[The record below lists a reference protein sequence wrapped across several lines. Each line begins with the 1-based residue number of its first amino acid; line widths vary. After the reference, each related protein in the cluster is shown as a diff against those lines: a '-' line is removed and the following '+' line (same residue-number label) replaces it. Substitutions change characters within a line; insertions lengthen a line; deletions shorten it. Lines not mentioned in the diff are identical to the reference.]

1 MSKFLIVHPDEL
13 SVKWI
18 ERLKSLEVDTLGIH
32 SVGGTEAHEHLA
44 KMIEGQKSDE
54 VKSLFDLA
62 SSEGLSI
69 EYELHAASYLLP
81 RELFESHSEY
91 FRVDANGE
99 RTTNSNFS
107 VSNSEALNFV
117 SKRAAEL
124 ADTLYASSDKFYF
137 WLDDG
142 KDLHCHCDK
151 CRELSPS
158 DQQLLALN
166 SMLEAIKEKRPDA
179 KLAYLAYC
187 TTTDAPKKIKPH
199 KDIFLEYAPF
209 ERDRKLPAR
218 VMSETEKENLAN
230 LFEVFGKKDSKILE
244 YWYDN
249 SMFSGWK
256 KPPKAMTVDNEM
268 VVDDVSFYRE
278 LGFENIGS
286 FACYLGSDYEELHGE
301 PDLSAFKNV

>member
-1 MSKFLIVHPDEL
+1 MAKFLIVHPEEL
-13 SVKWI
+13 SEKWI
-18 ERLKSLEVDTLGIH
+18 DRLMCLGVDTLGIH
-32 SVGGTEAHEHLA
+32 SVGGTQAHEYLS
-44 KMIEGQKSDE
+44 KMIEEQKRDE
-54 VKSLFDLA
+54 VKALFDLA
-62 SSEGLSI
+62 VADGLNI

-81 RELFESHSEY
+81 RELFESHPEY

-99 RTTNSNFS
+99 RTPNSNFC
-107 VSNSEALNFV
+107 VSNKEALDFV

-124 ADTLYASSDKFYF
+124 ADTLYMSSDKFYF

-142 KDLHCHCDK
+142 KDLHCHCEK

-166 SMLEAIKEKRPDA
+166 SMLAAMKEKRPNA

-209 ERDRKLPAR
+209 ERDRKQPAR
-218 VMSETEKENLAN
+218 VMSEAERKNIVR

-268 VVDDVSFYRE
+268 LIDDVDFYRE

-286 FACYLGSDYEELHGE
+286 FACYLGSDYEGLHGE
-301 PDLSAFKNV
+301 PDLSAFKNI

>member
-1 MSKFLIVHPDEL
+1 MGKFLIVHPDEL

-81 RELFESHSEY
+81 RELFESHPEY

-99 RTTNSNFS
+99 RTTNSNFC

-230 LFEVFGKKDSKILE
+230 LFEVFGKENSKILE

-286 FACYLGSDYEELHGE
+286 FACYLGSDYEDLHGE

>member
-1 MSKFLIVHPDEL
+1 MGKFLIVHPDEL

-18 ERLKSLEVDTLGIH
+18 ERLKSLGVDTLGIH

-54 VKSLFDLA
+54 VKSLFDLI

-81 RELFESHSEY
+81 RELFESHPEY
-91 FRVDANGE
+91 FRADANGE
-99 RTTNSNFS
+99 RTTNFNFC
-107 VSNSEALNFV
+107 VSNREALDFV

-218 VMSETEKENLAN
+218 VMSEAERENLAN

>member
-1 MSKFLIVHPDEL
+1 MGKFLIVHPDEL

-18 ERLKSLEVDTLGIH
+18 ERLKSLGFDTLGIH

-81 RELFESHSEY
+81 RELFQSHPEY

-99 RTTNSNFS
+99 RTTNSNFC

-158 DQQLLALN
+158 DQQLIALN
-166 SMLEAIKEKRPDA
+166 SMLEAIKEINQ
-179 KLAYLAYC
+179 L
-187 TTTDAPKKIKPH
+187 
-199 KDIFLEYAPF
+199 
-209 ERDRKLPAR
+209 
-218 VMSETEKENLAN
+218 
-230 LFEVFGKKDSKILE
+230 
-244 YWYDN
+244 
-249 SMFSGWK
+249 
-256 KPPKAMTVDNEM
+256 
-268 VVDDVSFYRE
+268 
-278 LGFENIGS
+278 
-286 FACYLGSDYEELHGE
+286 
-301 PDLSAFKNV
+301 

>member
-13 SVKWI
+13 SRKWI
-18 ERLKSLEVDTLGIH
+18 DRLKDLGVDTLGIH

-44 KMIEGQKSDE
+44 KMLEGQKSDK

-62 SSEGLSI
+62 TAEGLSV

-81 RELFESHSEY
+81 RELFESHPEY
-91 FRVDANGE
+91 FRMEKNGE
-99 RTTNSNFS
+99 RTINSNFC
-107 VSNSEALNFV
+107 VSNKEALDLV

-158 DQQLLALN
+158 DQQLIALN

-218 VMSETEKENLAN
+218 VMSEAERENLAK
-230 LFEVFGKKDSKILE
+230 LFEVFDKRDSKILE

-256 KPPKAMTVDNEM
+256 KPPKAMIVDGEM
-268 VVDDVSFYRE
+268 LVDDVSFYRE
-278 LGFENIGS
+278 LGFENISS

>member
-1 MSKFLIVHPDEL
+1 MGKFLIIHPDEL

-18 ERLKSLEVDTLGIH
+18 ERLKALGVDTLGIH
-32 SVGGTEAHEHLA
+32 SIGGTRAHEHLSR
-44 KMIEGQKSDE
+44 MLDEQKNDA
-54 VKSLFDLA
+54 VKELFDLA
-62 SSEGLSI
+62 TENGLNI

-81 RELFESHSEY
+81 RTLFESHPEY
-91 FRVDANGE
+91 FRVDENGQ
-99 RTTNSNFS
+99 RTPNSNFC
-107 VSNSEALNFV
+107 VSNREALELV
-117 SKRAAEL
+117 SRRASEL
-124 ADTLYASSDKFYF
+124 ADTLCASSDKFYF

-166 SMLEAIKEKRPDA
+166 SMLEAIQEKRPNA
-179 KLAYLAYC
+179 KLAYLAYF
-187 TTTDAPKKIKPH
+187 TTTDAPKRIKPH

-209 ERDRKLPAR
+209 EHDRKLSAR
-218 VMSETEKENLAN
+218 VMSEAERENLER
-230 LFEVFGKKDSKILE
+230 LFAIFGKKDSKILE

-256 KPPKAMTVDNEM
+256 KPPKAMSVDNEM
-268 VVDDVSFYRE
+268 IVDDASFYRE

-286 FACYLGSDYEELHGE
+286 FACFLGSDYEQLHGE

>member
-81 RELFESHSEY
+81 RELFESHPEY

-99 RTTNSNFS
+99 RTTSFNFC
-107 VSNSEALNFV
+107 VSNKEALDFV

-158 DQQLLALN
+158 DQQLIALN

-218 VMSETEKENLAN
+218 VMSETEKENLAK
-230 LFEVFGKKDSKILE
+230 LFEVFGKENSKILE

>member
-13 SVKWI
+13 SAKWI
-18 ERLKSLEVDTLGIH
+18 ERLKDLGVDTLGIH
-32 SVGGTEAHEHLA
+32 SAGGTKAHEHLA
-44 KMIEGQKSDE
+44 KMLEGQKSDK

-62 SSEGLSI
+62 TAEGLSV

-81 RELFESHSEY
+81 RELFESHPEY
-91 FRVDANGE
+91 FRMDKNGE
-99 RTTNSNFS
+99 RTINSNFC
-107 VSNSEALNFV
+107 VSNKEALDLV

-158 DQQLLALN
+158 DQQLIALN

-218 VMSETEKENLAN
+218 VMSEAERENLAK
-230 LFEVFGKKDSKILE
+230 LFEVFDKRDSKILE

-256 KPPKAMTVDNEM
+256 KPPKAMIVDGEM
-268 VVDDVSFYRE
+268 LVDDVSFYRE

-301 PDLSAFKNV
+301 PDLSAFKKV